1 MQIEKIVI
9 ILVVIGRP
17 SQIAVV
23 LNCFRDE
30 RERAKDQKLI
40 KRALLYQLSYAPT
53 LLKTLL
59 YQVLVLRLS
68 MKLFR
73 ATAL

>member
-1 MQIEKIVI
+1 MQIEKIVT

-30 RERAKDQKLI
+30 RERAKI
-40 KRALLYQLSYAPT
+40 KN
-53 LLKTLL
+53 
-59 YQVLVLRLS
+59 
-68 MKLFR
+68 
-73 ATAL
+73 

>member
-40 KRALLYQLSYAPT
+40 KRALLYQLSYAAHI
-53 LLKTLL
+53 
-59 YQVLVLRLS
+59 VEN
-68 MKLFR
+68 
-73 ATAL
+73 ATISSPLCFAFP